1 MKKIFLAIA
10 MLISMVGYAQIQS
23 ASLTASGLTCSMC
36 SKAIYK
42 ALLKVPA
49 VDKVEVDIEKSSY
62 LINFN
67 KNATVSPDVLKKA
80 VEGAG
85 FAIAKLELIA
95 AVPETKVNADSKLN
109 LQGTIYRFVRPNGRT
124 IQGVQTLTIIDKSY
138 LSPDDWKRYAND
150 VPAKRETGVYFV
162 TL

>member
-10 MLISMVGYAQIQS
+10 MLLSVAGFAQIQS
-23 ASLTASGLTCSMC
+23 ATLTASGLTCSMC

-49 VDKVEVDIEKSSY
+49 IDKVEVDIEKSSY
-62 LINFN
+62 IITFD
-67 KNATVSPDVLKKA
+67 KNATVSPETLKKA

-85 FAIAKLELIA
+85 FAIAKLEFIA
-95 AVPETKVNADSKLN
+95 AVPKTTVNADTKLS
-109 LQGTIYRFVRPNGRT
+109 LQGTSYRFIRPNGQT
-124 IQGVQTLTIIDKSY
+124 IQGMQTLKVIDKSY
-138 LSPDDWKRYAND
+138 LSPNEWKRYAKD
-150 VPAKRETGVYFV
+150 VSAKRETGVYFV

>member
-10 MLISMVGYAQIQS
+10 MLIGVAGYAQIQS

-42 ALLKVPA
+42 ALLKVPSVHK
-49 VDKVEVDIEKSSY
+49 VDVDIEKSSY
-62 LINFN
+62 TLIFDKDAN
-67 KNATVSPDVLKKA
+67 VSPDVLKKA

-85 FAIAKLELIA
+85 FAIARLDLTVV
-95 AVPETKVNADSKLN
+95 VPKTTINADTKLA
-109 LQGTIYRFVRPNGRT
+109 LQGSTYQFIRPNGQI
-124 IQGVQTLTIIDKSY
+124 IQGVQTLTVIDKSY
-138 LSPDDWKRYAND
+138 LSPAEWERYAKD
-150 VPAKRETGVYFV
+150 VSARRENGVYFV

>member
-10 MLISMVGYAQIQS
+10 MLISMAGYAQIQS

-42 ALLKVPA
+42 ALTKVPA
-49 VDKVEVDIEKSSY
+49 VDKVDVNIEKSSY
-62 LINFN
+62 LITFD

-85 FAIAKLELIA
+85 FAIAKLEFIA
-95 AVPETKVNADSKLN
+95 AVPKTEVNADTKLN
-109 LQGTIYRFVRPNGRT
+109 LQGTTYRFIRPNGKT

-150 VPAKRETGVYFV
+150 VSAKRENGVYFV

>member
-10 MLISMVGYAQIQS
+10 MLLSVAGYSQIQS

-42 ALLKVPA
+42 ALLKVPS

-62 LINFN
+62 TIIFD
-67 KNATVSPDVLKKA
+67 KNATVSPEALKKA

-85 FAIAKLELIA
+85 FAIAKLDLIA
-95 AVPETKVNADSKLN
+95 AVPKTTITTDTKLT
-109 LQGTIYRFVRPNGRT
+109 LQGTTYRFIRPNGKT
-124 IQGVQTLTIIDKSY
+124 IQGVQTLTVIDKSY
-138 LSPDDWKRYAND
+138 LSPQEWKRYAKD
-150 VPAKRETGVYFV
+150 VAAKRESGVYFV

>member
-10 MLISMVGYAQIQS
+10 MLLSMAGYSQIQS

-42 ALLKVPA
+42 ALLKVPS
-49 VDKVEVDIEKSSY
+49 VDKVDVDIEKSSY
-62 LINFN
+62 TIIFD
-67 KNATVSPDVLKKA
+67 KNATVSPEALKKA

-85 FAIAKLELIA
+85 FAIAKLDLVA
-95 AVPETKVNADSKLN
+95 AVPKTTITTDTKLT
-109 LQGTIYRFVRPNGRT
+109 LQGTTYRFIRPNGKT
-124 IQGVQTLTIIDKSY
+124 IQGVQTLTVIDKSY
-138 LSPDDWKRYAND
+138 LSPQEWKRYAKD
-150 VPAKRETGVYFV
+150 VTARRESGVYFV